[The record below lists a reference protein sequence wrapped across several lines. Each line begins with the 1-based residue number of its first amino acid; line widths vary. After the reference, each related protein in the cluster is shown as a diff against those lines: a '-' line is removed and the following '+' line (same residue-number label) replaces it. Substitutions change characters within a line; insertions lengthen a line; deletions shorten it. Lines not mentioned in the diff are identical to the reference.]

1 MALSRKVAHESPPDL
16 LPYTINPDPVH
27 SLLELQEYELKLLSR
42 AYTSL
47 IPDYL
52 CIQTEYNNAQRRAIN
67 TREDSLFPSTKE
79 WNPPG
84 RMLTER
90 QRELLCGP
98 SSSVQ
103 SQMRAV
109 VEDVRTG
116 RVIEYRTLDSEK
128 GLTSCSSFVHV
139 QKTGSNSHPLVG
151 HIVRIFKH
159 SFIGVTHTFTK
170 VDVYDHVTEDC
181 DCHLW
186 FIPNIN
192 ATRHI
197 IVGLENLSKP
207 LITAKTDSELWIL
220 DLCTN

>member
-52 CIQTEYNNAQRRAIN
+52 CIHTEYNNAQRRAIN
-67 TREDSLFPSTKE
+67 TREGSLFPSTKE

-98 SSSVQ
+98 SSSV
-103 SQMRAV
+103 
-109 VEDVRTG
+109 
-116 RVIEYRTLDSEK
+116 
-128 GLTSCSSFVHV
+128 
-139 QKTGSNSHPLVG
+139 
-151 HIVRIFKH
+151 
-159 SFIGVTHTFTK
+159 
-170 VDVYDHVTEDC
+170 
-181 DCHLW
+181 
-186 FIPNIN
+186 
-192 ATRHI
+192 
-197 IVGLENLSKP
+197 
-207 LITAKTDSELWIL
+207 
-220 DLCTN
+220 